1 MPTRVILVGIGG
13 ASCSGKTLLAKHLA
27 RLLGPGHSVL
37 IHQDDFAPTS
47 EMVPVSPEFGVQDWD
62 DPPTCVEWPRM
73 RQVLGAIRQSGKVPQ
88 EHDSF
93 DHLNAQVEVGVDGGV
108 VHEWGTKL
116 GQVTVTGGGE
126 EKIVWVLVDGFVL
139 YWDRGVSDAL
149 DVKLLM
155 RVPRAVL
162 KARREA
168 RATYVLQNAEDAATG
183 GVWTDP
189 PGYFDN
195 IVYPAYVK
203 AHASV
208 MSGGDVENGTVTT
221 ADITVLAPGEGEGEM
236 TRVLGEACAVLVAA
250 ANAGVGSYVE

>member
-1 MPTRVILVGIGG
+1 MYPHLIPFVINDDDDDNDGKRTNIDTKASSCSYLHSKHHAHPRHPRRHRVRRSAPEHPQPPGADMSQSG

-168 RATYVLQNAEDAATG
+168 RATYVLQSE
-183 GVWTDP
+183 
-189 PGYFDN
+189 
-195 IVYPAYVK
+195 
-203 AHASV
+203 
-208 MSGGDVENGTVTT
+208 
-221 ADITVLAPGEGEGEM
+221 
-236 TRVLGEACAVLVAA
+236 
-250 ANAGVGSYVE
+250 